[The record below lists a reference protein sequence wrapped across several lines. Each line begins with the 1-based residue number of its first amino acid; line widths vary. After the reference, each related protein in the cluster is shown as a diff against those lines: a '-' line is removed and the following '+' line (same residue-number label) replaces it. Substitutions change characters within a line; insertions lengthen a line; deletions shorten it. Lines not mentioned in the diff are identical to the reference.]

1 MRCPA
6 CGTGNEP
13 TRKFCRECGAP
24 LVRHC
29 PSCGTGNPPSDKF
42 CGECGTAL
50 AASAA
55 SPTTPAVSGP
65 AAPAAAE
72 RRLVSVLFVDLVG
85 FTTLSE
91 RRDPEDVRELLTR
104 YFDTARRLVDRY
116 GGVVEKFIGDAVM
129 AVWGTPAAQE
139 DDAERAVRAA
149 LDLVD
154 AVGVLGSEVG
164 ADELAARAGVL
175 TGGAAVTLGAE
186 GQGMVAGDLVN
197 TAARVQAAAAPGTVL
212 VGEATRR
219 ATEAAVVYAD
229 TGAHQLKGK
238 AEPVPLWRAVRVVA
252 GRGGTLRAAGLEA
265 PFTGREREL
274 RLVKELFHTTAEERR
289 ARLVSVE
296 GMGGIG
302 KSRLAWEFEKY
313 IDGLLED
320 VWWHRGRCPAYGEGV
335 TYWALAEM
343 VRMRAGILEGEPPET
358 ATDKLAA
365 AVATHVP
372 DPEERRWV
380 QPRLAH
386 LLGLEELAATER
398 DELFSAWRRFFERL
412 SERAP
417 TVLVFE
423 DLQWADAALLDFV
436 DHLLDWSRGHPL
448 FVVVLARPELYDRHP
463 DWAARRRAGTSVLL
477 EPLPVPLMEELLA
490 GLVPGLPAGL
500 RDQILERAEG
510 VPLYAVETVRML
522 LDRGLLERRGDRYH
536 VTGAVQDLEVPETL
550 HALIAARL
558 DGLAPEERRLL
569 QDAAVLGKTFTS
581 AALAA
586 IGGATP
592 ERLEPLLGGLVRKE
606 LLSIQADPRS
616 PERGQYGFLQDL
628 VRRVAYETLSRR
640 GRRARH
646 LAAAAHLEAAW
657 GAKDDEIVEVVAAH
671 YLEAWR
677 VQPDA
682 PEAAELKAKAID
694 LLARAGRRAA
704 SLAADG
710 VARRYFEQAAELADD
725 PVARAGLL
733 EQAGQMAWM
742 AGSGQQA
749 STHFLAAIELFGAV
763 GLTHPAARVSARL
776 GEVDWAAGRQ
786 EQALDRMQAGLAVLS
801 TDEPDEDLATLAA
814 QLGRLET
821 FAGAFDAAAGHL
833 ELALQVAET
842 LDLPEVLAEAL
853 VSKGSMLTFRRRGNE
868 GQALM
873 AHALKLALE
882 HDLTSAAL
890 RAYANL
896 AVTLGEYDRYGDAVD
911 LFDEG
916 LALARKLGNRLWE
929 DRLLSEQIG
938 ILVLAGR
945 WDEAV
950 ARAAEMSES
959 EAGPSIVVSP
969 VTWMAEL
976 HARRGELELAG
987 ELLARGAVLGDLSD
1001 LQDRVAHLA
1010 SRAVVL
1016 QAQGR
1021 HAEAFDAARE
1031 ALAGLEFGPGSQAVK
1046 VGLVEG
1052 LEAALALGELGQV
1065 EELLGTV
1072 GGLRPGELPPYLDA
1086 QATRFRARL
1095 AAARGQPDQAE
1106 AGFKAAAGLLRELGA
1121 VFWLAVTLLERG
1133 EWLATQDRA
1142 AAAAPLLEEAAA
1154 IFERLGAQPWVDRV
1168 RLSGAEQPA
1177 CRPADSSAST
1187 HQRSSP

>member
-1 MRCPA
+1 M
-6 CGTGNEP
+6 
-13 TRKFCRECGAP
+13 
-24 LVRHC
+24 
-29 PSCGTGNPPSDKF
+29 
-42 CGECGTAL
+42 
-50 AASAA
+50 
-55 SPTTPAVSGP
+55 
-65 AAPAAAE
+65 
-72 RRLVSVLFVDLVG
+72 
-85 FTTLSE
+85 
-91 RRDPEDVRELLTR
+91 
-104 YFDTARRLVDRY
+104 
-116 GGVVEKFIGDAVM
+116 
-129 AVWGTPAAQE
+129 
-139 DDAERAVRAA
+139 
-149 LDLVD
+149 
-154 AVGVLGSEVG
+154 
-164 ADELAARAGVL
+164 
-175 TGGAAVTLGAE
+175 
-186 GQGMVAGDLVN
+186 
-197 TAARVQAAAAPGTVL
+197 
-212 VGEATRR
+212 
-219 ATEAAVVYAD
+219 
-229 TGAHQLKGK
+229 
-238 AEPVPLWRAVRVVA
+238 
-252 GRGGTLRAAGLEA
+252 
-265 PFTGREREL
+265 
-274 RLVKELFHTTAEERR
+274 
-289 ARLVSVE
+289 
-296 GMGGIG
+296 
-302 KSRLAWEFEKY
+302 
-313 IDGLLED
+313 
-320 VWWHRGRCPAYGEGV
+320 
-335 TYWALAEM
+335 
-343 VRMRAGILEGEPPET
+343 
-358 ATDKLAA
+358 
-365 AVATHVP
+365 
-372 DPEERRWV
+372 
-380 QPRLAH
+380 
-386 LLGLEELAATER
+386 
-398 DELFSAWRRFFERL
+398 
-412 SERAP
+412 
-417 TVLVFE
+417 
-423 DLQWADAALLDFV
+423 
-436 DHLLDWSRGHPL
+436 
-448 FVVVLARPELYDRHP
+448 
-463 DWAARRRAGTSVLL
+463 
-477 EPLPVPLMEELLA
+477 
-490 GLVPGLPAGL
+490 
-500 RDQILERAEG
+500 
-510 VPLYAVETVRML
+510 
-522 LDRGLLERRGDRYH
+522 
-536 VTGAVQDLEVPETL
+536 
-550 HALIAARL
+550 
-558 DGLAPEERRLL
+558 
-569 QDAAVLGKTFTS
+569 
-581 AALAA
+581 
-586 IGGATP
+586 
-592 ERLEPLLGGLVRKE
+592 
-606 LLSIQADPRS
+606 
-616 PERGQYGFLQDL
+616 
-628 VRRVAYETLSRR
+628 
-640 GRRARH
+640 
-646 LAAAAHLEAAW
+646 
-657 GAKDDEIVEVVAAH
+657 
-671 YLEAWR
+671 
-677 VQPDA
+677 
-682 PEAAELKAKAID
+682 
-694 LLARAGRRAA
+694 
-704 SLAADG
+704 
-710 VARRYFEQAAELADD
+710 ARRYFEQAAELADD